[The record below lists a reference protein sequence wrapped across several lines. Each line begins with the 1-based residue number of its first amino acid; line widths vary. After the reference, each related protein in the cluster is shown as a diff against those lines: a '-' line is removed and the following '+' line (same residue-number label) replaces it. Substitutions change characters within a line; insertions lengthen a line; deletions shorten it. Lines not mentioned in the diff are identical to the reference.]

1 MYILL
6 SVNWCIFPSVN
17 LTKTRWTTTM
27 LLLNQLKQLYYA
39 HLTILSYRM
48 HIVPKQNIS
57 FDEQAS
63 AIAIRK
69 WMVVQLFLLQWRTLK
84 MTRAVLLNVDDV
96 TI

>member
-1 MYILL
+1 MDNYHAAMESVEAIILCSFDNFKL
-6 SVNWCIFPSVN
+6 
-17 LTKTRWTTTM
+17 
-27 LLLNQLKQLYYA
+27 
-39 HLTILSYRM
+39 YRM

-69 WMVVQLFLLQWRTLK
+69 WIVVQLFLLQWRILK
-84 MTRAVLLNVDDV
+84 ITRAVLLNVDDV